1 MRIRHPSEIF
11 GPVTYQPGGMSA
23 GSGVAVPRL
32 GAGPAARSH
41 RSWHGLYTCLLV
53 VAVAVSAA
61 PQAGAQ
67 AGPAPSGAG
76 GGAVIQTM
84 TGDLRR
90 IVSANEVYKAK
101 NKRYA
106 AAVGDLTAYHASSG
120 VTVVFLA
127 VSPTGWS
134 GKATASS
141 LPGKSCVISVGAV
154 ATAPKTDATGRTG
167 ADAVVVCD
175 PA

>member
-1 MRIRHPSEIF
+1 MRSRHPSGSS
-11 GPVTYQPGGMSA
+11 GPATCRSGGMA
-23 GSGVAVPRL
+23 ANVGVAVPQL
-32 GAGPAARSH
+32 GAVQEARSN
-41 RSWHGLYTCLLV
+41 RSWHGLYTCLLFAAAALG
-53 VAVAVSAA
+53 VAPPVE
-61 PQAGAQ
+61 AQ
-67 AGPAPSGAG
+67 AGPAASGA
-76 GGAVIQTM
+76 AVIQAM

-101 NKRYA
+101 NKVYA
-106 AAVGDLTAYHASSG
+106 ASVGDLAGYHASSG
-120 VTVVFLA
+120 VTVAFIA
-127 VSPTGWS
+127 VTATGWS

-141 LPGKSCVISVGAV
+141 LPGKSCVVSVGSV

>member
-1 MRIRHPSEIF
+1 MRIHHPSGNS
-11 GPVTYQPGGMSA
+11 GPATCRSGGMAANA
-23 GSGVAVPRL
+23 GLAVPQL
-32 GAGPAARSH
+32 GAAQEARSH
-41 RSWHGLYTCLLV
+41 RSWRRLYTYLLL
-53 VAVAVSAA
+53 AVAALCAA
-61 PQAGAQ
+61 PPAEAQ
-67 AGPAPSGAG
+67 AGPPASGAV
-76 GGAVIQTM
+76 VIQVM

-106 AAVGDLTAYHASSG
+106 ASVGDLTAYHASSG
-120 VTVVFLA
+120 VTVVFIA
-127 VSPTGWS
+127 VTAAGWS

-141 LPGKSCVISVGAV
+141 LPGKSCVVSVGSV

>member
-1 MRIRHPSEIF
+1 MRIRHLSGRS
-11 GPVTYQPGGMSA
+11 GPATCRSGEMSA
-23 GSGVAVPRL
+23 NVGLAVPRL
-32 GAGPAARSH
+32 DTVPAGGSH
-41 RSWHGLYTCLLV
+41 RAWHRLYTYLL
-53 VAVAVSAA
+53 VAVAALFVA
-61 PQAGAQ
+61 PPAEAQ
-67 AGPAPSGAG
+67 AGPPSSGAAG
-76 GGAVIQTM
+76 AAVIQTM

-106 AAVGDLTAYHASSG
+106 ASVGDLTTYHASSG
-120 VTVVFLA
+120 VTVAFLA
-127 VSPTGWS
+127 VAPTGWS

-141 LPGKSCVISVGAV
+141 LPGKSCVVSVGTV
-154 ATAPKTDATGRTG
+154 ATVPKTDATGRTG

>member
-1 MRIRHPSEIF
+1 MRIRHPSGRS
-11 GPVTYQPGGMSA
+11 GPATCRPGEMSA
-23 GSGVAVPRL
+23 NVGLAVPRL
-32 GAGPAARSH
+32 GTIPEGGSYRP
-41 RSWHGLYTCLLV
+41 WHGLYTCLFI
-53 VAVAVSAA
+53 AVAALYVAPPAEAQAA
-61 PQAGAQ
+61 P
-67 AGPAPSGAG
+67 PSSSAG
-76 GGAVIQTM
+76 GGATIQAM

-106 AAVGDLTAYHASSG
+106 ASVGDLTTYHTSSG
-120 VTVVFLA
+120 VTVAFLA
-127 VSPTGWS
+127 VTLTGWS

-141 LPGKSCVISVGAV
+141 LPGKSCVVSVGTV

>member
-1 MRIRHPSEIF
+1 MRIRHSSGRS
-11 GPVTYQPGGMSA
+11 GPGTCRPGGPTANVALA
-23 GSGVAVPRL
+23 GPRSGVPQEARL
-32 GAGPAARSH
+32 YRPWRGF
-41 RSWHGLYTCLLV
+41 YTCLLV
-53 VAVAVSAA
+53 TVAALCVAPPAVAQASPPSSSA
-61 PQAGAQ
+61 
-67 AGPAPSGAG
+67 SGA
-76 GGAVIQTM
+76 AMIQAM

-90 IVSANEVYKAK
+90 MVSANEVYKAK

-106 AAVGDLTAYHASSG
+106 AAVGDVTAYHASSG
-120 VTVVFLA
+120 VTVVFTA
-127 VSPTGWS
+127 VTPTGWS

-141 LPGKSCVISVGAV
+141 LPGKSCVISVGTV

>member
-1 MRIRHPSEIF
+1 MRIRHPLGSS
-11 GPVTYQPGGMSA
+11 GAATCRSGGLSA
-23 GSGVAVPRL
+23 NVGVAVPQL
-32 GAGPAARSH
+32 GAVQQARSN
-41 RSWHGLYTCLLV
+41 RSWHGLYTCLLF
-53 VAVAVSAA
+53 AA
-61 PQAGAQ
+61 AALGASPPAEAQ
-67 AGPAPSGAG
+67 AGPPASGAV
-76 GGAVIQTM
+76 VIQAM

-106 AAVGDLTAYHASSG
+106 ASVGDLTAYHASSG
-120 VTVVFLA
+120 VTVVFIA
-127 VSPTGWS
+127 VTATAWS

-141 LPGKSCVISVGAV
+141 LPGKSCVVSVGSV

>member
-1 MRIRHPSEIF
+1 
-11 GPVTYQPGGMSA
+11 
-23 GSGVAVPRL
+23 
-32 GAGPAARSH
+32 
-41 RSWHGLYTCLLV
+41 
-53 VAVAVSAA
+53 
-61 PQAGAQ
+61 
-67 AGPAPSGAG
+67 
-76 GGAVIQTM
+76 M

-106 AAVGDLTAYHASSG
+106 AAVGDLTTYHPSSG
-120 VTVVFLA
+120 VTVVFTGVTA
-127 VSPTGWS
+127 AGWS
-134 GKATASS
+134 GKATSS
-141 LPGKSCVISVGAV
+141 SVPGKSCVVSVGTV

>member
-1 MRIRHPSEIF
+1 
-11 GPVTYQPGGMSA
+11 
-23 GSGVAVPRL
+23 
-32 GAGPAARSH
+32 
-41 RSWHGLYTCLLV
+41 
-53 VAVAVSAA
+53 
-61 PQAGAQ
+61 
-67 AGPAPSGAG
+67 
-76 GGAVIQTM
+76 VIQAM

-90 IVSANEVYKAK
+90 MVSANEVYKAK

-106 AAVGDLTAYHASSG
+106 ATVGDLTSYHASSG
-120 VTVVFLA
+120 VTVVFVTA
-127 VSPTGWS
+127 TAAGWS

-141 LPGKSCVISVGAV
+141 LPGKSCVVSIGTV